1 MKTLGERFKW
11 RREQLDLTQEEATKG
26 INRLLKN
33 ERSKFTRVTIS
44 NIENGNQQSMK
55 DKVLLAVVQVLKC
68 SAEWLVNNNGPVEL
82 PEFYSNSSFKMVP
95 ALSWDQIIPFT
106 KSQLQPSKDSACS
119 PCPVKCSIKTY
130 SLLVVGEEMQP
141 RFEDGDIIYIDPE
154 LIEPHNGKF
163 VIVRKNGE
171 LDTSFRQLQL
181 IDNQWFLKA
190 LNPDYPPEIKFTK
203 INDGY
208 EIIGTVIC
216 HLKPV

>member
-11 RREQLDLTQEEATKG
+11 RREQLQLTQEEATKG

-55 DKVLLAVVQVLKC
+55 DKVLLAVVQVLRC

-82 PEFYSNSSFKMVP
+82 PDNNSSFKMVP

-106 KSQLQPSKDSACS
+106 KSQLQPSKDFECS
-119 PCPVKCSIKTY
+119 PCPVKCSVKTY
-130 SLLVVGEEMQP
+130 SLSVIGEEMQP
-141 RFEDGDIIYIDPE
+141 RFEDRDIIYIDAE
-154 LIEPHNGKF
+154 LIEPYNGKF
-163 VIVRKNGE
+163 VIVRKSGE
-171 LDTSFRQLQL
+171 LDVSFRQLQA

-203 INDGY
+203 INDEY